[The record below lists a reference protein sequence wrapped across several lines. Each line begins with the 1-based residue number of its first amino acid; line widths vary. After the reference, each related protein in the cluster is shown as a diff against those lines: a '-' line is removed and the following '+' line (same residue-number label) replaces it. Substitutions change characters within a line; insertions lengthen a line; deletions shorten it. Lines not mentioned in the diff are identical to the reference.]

1 MKLKRKFGIVLSSIG
16 LTYIPNSGYCFCIY
30 GSSYFPYLLEA
41 TQPYFKGIRFL
52 GFLFTFGS
60 AGSLSNII
68 AGLILTYMRLFK
80 IGDRVKIGDVV
91 GDVIEN
97 HYW

>member
-1 MKLKRKFGIVLSSIG
+1 MVVVIFLTSWKRLSRISRGTFSGFPI
-16 LTYIPNSGYCFCIY
+16 YIC
-30 GSSYFPYLLEA
+30 
-41 TQPYFKGIRFL
+41 
-52 GFLFTFGS
+52 S

>member
-1 MKLKRKFGIVLSSIG
+1 VKKFGIVWFYPIG
-16 LTYIPNSGYCFCIY
+16 PTYQIIRVIVFAFMVVVI
-30 GSSYFPYLLEA
+30 FPYLLEA
-41 TQPYFKGIRFL
+41 TQPYFKGYPFS
-52 GFLFTFGS
+52 GFPIYIWP

>member
-1 MKLKRKFGIVLSSIG
+1 MLIVI
-16 LTYIPNSGYCFCIY
+16 
-30 GSSYFPYLLEA
+30 FPYLPGSDSPYLEA
-41 TQPYFKGIRFL
+41 
-52 GFLFTFGS
+52 FLFSWDSFHFCS

-91 GDVIEN
+91 GDRKIFISHPNQN
-97 HYW
+97 H